1 MSSLPGEAIQQPV
14 PPSSAEDQAADERA
28 KAPPRWLL
36 LGVEVACLAVILR
49 LGLTL
54 LWVTQYLTLGDV
66 MEYHR
71 YALAFWT
78 QPPLFHQFP
87 HEYPP
92 LAVLPFVFT
101 LSSPPSFPYYWAF
114 AWWMGA
120 IVCLSYLWLASAAT
134 HRKALIYAL
143 YLLAGT
149 MGTLLMRYDLLPAL
163 ATFGALLFAE
173 RKRYAWAYALLAVGV
188 LLKLYPAF
196 LVPVLVA
203 TQWRESKP
211 MRPAT
216 RESMEKQQAPLRKRT
231 AMLWER
237 GKPLL
242 KGVGVFGIL
251 VALGFG
257 VPLAMNTL
265 ETTSVFSYNLDRPTQ
280 LESVPASLLW
290 LGSFVG
296 FPVKPDLSF
305 GSVNLVGALESPLK
319 LLSLMGL
326 VGGLLLIYWR
336 VWRGKL
342 SPGQAFL
349 AAVGVLLI
357 SNKVLSPQYL
367 IWILPLVAYVAGFD
381 LLWLLICI
389 VTTLIYPV
397 FYHLYYHLAHEIT
410 NPVFLWT
417 IAIRNALLL
426 IAIVR
431 AVQGKP
437 AWTVRRKAVHGS
449 A

>member
-1 MSSLPGEAIQQPV
+1 MQQLS
-14 PPSSAEDQAADERA
+14 PSPAEERAADDTK
-28 KAPPRWLL
+28 KAIPRWLL
-36 LGVEVACLAVILR
+36 LGVEVACLAVLLR
-49 LGLTL
+49 LILTL
-54 LWVTQYLTLGDV
+54 LWATQYLTLGDV
-66 MEYHR
+66 QEYHR

-78 QPPLFHQFP
+78 QAPLFHQFP
-87 HEYPP
+87 REYPP
-92 LAVLPFVFT
+92 LAVIPFLFT
-101 LSSPPSFPYYWAF
+101 LSSSSSLPYSWAF

-120 IVCLSYLWLASAAT
+120 MVCLAYLWLASVAS
-134 HRKALIYAL
+134 HRKALIFAL

-149 MGTLLMRYDLLPAL
+149 MGTLLTRYDLLPAL
-163 ATFGALLFAE
+163 VTFGALLLAE
-173 RKRYAWAYALLAVGV
+173 RKRYTWAYALLAVGV
-188 LLKLYPAF
+188 LLKLYPVF
-196 LVPVLVA
+196 LVPVLA
-203 TQWRESKP
+203 AKQWRESMP
-211 MRPAT
+211 LNMAMQNSLD
-216 RESMEKQQAPLRKRT
+216 EQHVPLRKRA
-231 AMLWER
+231 AMLWQH
-237 GKPLL
+237 GTPLL
-242 KGVGVFGIL
+242 KGLGVFGVL

-290 LGSFVG
+290 LASFFG
-296 FPVKPDLSF
+296 FPVRGDLSF
-305 GSVNLVGALESPLK
+305 GSVNLVGALESPVK
-319 LLSLMGL
+319 LLSLVGL

-357 SNKVLSPQYL
+357 SNKVLSPQYF

-397 FYHLYYHLAHEIT
+397 FYHLYYHVAHEIT

-437 AWTVRRKAVHGS
+437 AWRGRRKVVHCS

>member
-1 MSSLPGEAIQQPV
+1 MVG
-14 PPSSAEDQAADERA
+14 
-28 KAPPRWLL
+28 
-36 LGVEVACLAVILR
+36 LAVILR
-49 LGLTL
+49 LSLTL

-78 QPPLFHQFP
+78 QAPLFHQFP
-87 HEYPP
+87 REYPP
-92 LAVLPFVFT
+92 LAVLPFLFT
-101 LSSPPSFPYYWAF
+101 LFSSSSLPYYWAF
-114 AWWMGA
+114 AWWMGV
-120 IVCLSYLWLASAAT
+120 IVCLSYLWLASAAS

-149 MGTLLMRYDLLPAL
+149 MGTLLMRYDLLPTL
-163 ATFGALLFAE
+163 ATFGALLLAE

-188 LLKLYPAF
+188 LFKLYPAF

-203 TQWRESKP
+203 TQWRESMP
-211 MRPAT
+211 IHPT
-216 RESMEKQQAPLRKRT
+216 SQDSQEEQQAPLRQRAVSPWATLLSSAQTLSNQERRRT
-231 AMLWER
+231 LWQR
-237 GKPLL
+237 RTPLL
-242 KGVGVFGIL
+242 KGLGVFGVL

-290 LGSFVG
+290 LGSFFG
-296 FPVKPDLSF
+296 FPVRGDLSF
-305 GSVNLVGALESPLK
+305 GSVNLVGSLESPLK
-319 LLSLMGL
+319 LLSLVGL

-336 VWRGKL
+336 GWRGKL
-342 SPGQAFL
+342 SSGQAFL
-349 AAVGVLLI
+349 AAIGVILI

-381 LLWLLICI
+381 LLWLLICLL
-389 VTTLIYPV
+389 TTLIYPV

-437 AWTVRRKAVHGS
+437 GWPGRRKAVHCS